1 MPLHPTEA
9 CAPPDLGGIPIAA
22 PVLRHLQ
29 AMRDSG
35 GSIFG
40 RDDWINLEFDNV
52 APVGDPLIEKCAIC
66 CFHYL
71 EASFEFLVDPARNI
85 LQALW
90 SHSPVIAKS
99 SVDRQRI
106 RVFEMFNDH
115 K

>member
-1 MPLHPTEA
+1 
-9 CAPPDLGGIPIAA
+9 
-22 PVLRHLQ
+22 
-29 AMRDSG
+29 MRNSG
-35 GSIFG
+35 GSILG
-40 RDDWINLEFDNV
+40 RDDRIDFEFNNI
-52 APVGDPLIEKCAIC
+52 APVRDPLIEKFAIR

-71 EASFEFLVDPARNI
+71 EASLEFLIDPTRNV

-90 SHSPVIAKS
+90 SHSPAIAKS